1 MERNYQEI
9 QRQFGEEKL
18 DQLMGLLNELKKIKP

>member
-9 QRQFGEEKL
+9 QRQFGADKL
-18 DQLMGLLNELKKIKP
+18 EQLMGLLNELKKVRP

>member
-9 QRQFGEEKL
+9 QRQFGEDKLEKL
-18 DQLMGLLNELKKIKP
+18 MELLNELKKVRP